1 MSNNDDPER
10 LLPLLEALFEGQ
22 RRTLGMV
29 ETAINRFSAVETE
42 ITLLNR
48 KMNGLQETTVQQ
60 VGNIEELL
68 VRQHASTANRLN
80 AIHARI
86 EDTER
91 LLDDRTRDIKS
102 AQLDLA
108 SHYNDSRTALQN
120 ASHAL
125 RQSREN
131 ADRLDA
137 LERNLGPHG

>member
-108 SHYNDSRTALQN
+108 SH
-120 ASHAL
+120 
-125 RQSREN
+125 
-131 ADRLDA
+131 
-137 LERNLGPHG
+137 